1 MMTESVDFSY
11 QKEFLGS
18 LALVHKCGNI
28 IKDAFFKP
36 KVISVKTEA
45 TDLVTQTD
53 REVEEVLRK
62 GLSLLLPS
70 APFVGEESS
79 GKGSVLLGSEPTW
92 VVDPLDGTS
101 NFVHSN
107 PNLCIILCLLV
118 DKKAQFCIVF
128 NPILNQEW
136 SARRGYGAEYNG
148 TPMQVSGC
156 TDLSKAL
163 LVQQTTPVVSEA
175 VRALRLTNL
184 ATFLPLVQGLRVTGS
199 SGIDLAFLAMGAV
212 DAFFHFGHHIW
223 DYAGPALLVEEA
235 GGVVMDPSGGEL
247 DPLARRS
254 LAASSPQLANQ
265 LVKHLTLLNLG
276 RDGD

>member
-1 MMTESVDFSY
+1 MTESLDFSY
-11 QKEFLGS
+11 QREFLGS
-18 LALVHKCGNI
+18 VALVHKCGNI

-36 KVISVKTEA
+36 KVISVKTEP

-53 REVEEVLRK
+53 KEVEEVLRE
-62 GLSLLLPS
+62 GLALLLPT

-79 GKGSVLLGSEPTW
+79 GSGLLLGNDPTW

-101 NFVHSN
+101 NFVHGN
-107 PNLCIILCLLV
+107 PNLCTILCLLV

-136 SARRGYGAEYNG
+136 TARRGFGAHYNG
-148 TPMQVSGC
+148 TPMHVSSC
-156 TDLSKAL
+156 KELHKAL
-163 LVQQTTPVVSEA
+163 LVQQTTPVVSDA
-175 VRALRLTNL
+175 VRSIRLKNL

-199 SGIDLAFLAMGAV
+199 SGIDLAYLAMGAV

-235 GGVVMDPSGGEL
+235 GGVVMDPSGSEL

-254 LAASSPQLANQ
+254 LAASSTVLAEQL
-265 LVKHLTLLNLG
+265 LVHITLLDLG

>member
-1 MMTESVDFSY
+1 MTESVDFSY

-28 IKDAFFKP
+28 IKEAFFKP

-53 REVEEVLRK
+53 KEVEEVLRK

-79 GKGSVLLGSEPTW
+79 GKGVVLGSEPTW

-136 SARRGYGAEYNG
+136 SARRGYGADYNR

-156 TDLSKAL
+156 TELSKAL

-175 VRALRLTNL
+175 VRAVRLTNL

-254 LAASSPQLANQ
+254 LAASSPALANQ
-265 LVKHLTLLNLG
+265 LLKHLTLLDLG